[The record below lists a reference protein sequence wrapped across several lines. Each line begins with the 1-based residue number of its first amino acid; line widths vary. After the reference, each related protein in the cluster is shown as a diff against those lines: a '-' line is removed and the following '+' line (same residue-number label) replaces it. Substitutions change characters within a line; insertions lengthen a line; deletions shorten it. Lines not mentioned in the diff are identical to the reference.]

1 MDFYQAHQNDR
12 DKFEIIAFHDNSVS
26 NLAELEKKMR
36 PLEQGV
42 WKGRKLPFPVL
53 LDSSGQT
60 VRTKYGVRGFPT
72 VLLIDPTGILVK
84 NGGEHTLEQML
95 AAEKA
100 PGWPAAISP
109 EGRTLAYAGRDQRI
123 VFRDLASGKE
133 TAAPGEHSGPVN
145 AMSFSADGQT
155 LASAGSDK
163 AIQLWNVRDGV
174 EKRSLRGH
182 TGSVFAFAFSP

>member
-60 VRTKYGVRGFPT
+60 VRTNYGVRGFPT

-84 NGGEHTLEQML
+84 NGSTPSN
-95 AAEKA
+95 KC
-100 PGWPAAISP
+100 SP
-109 EGRTLAYAGRDQRI
+109 RRRRLAGRQR
-123 VFRDLASGKE
+123 FRR
-133 TAAPGEHSGPVN
+133 
-145 AMSFSADGQT
+145 
-155 LASAGSDK
+155 
-163 AIQLWNVRDGV
+163 RDA
-174 EKRSLRGH
+174 R
-182 TGSVFAFAFSP
+182 